1 MILTCI
7 LRSVIQDSKT
17 SDSSGNNQK
26 SYNIFIRF
34 QYPTRNQS
42 GILRLRESRGN
53 WRLSD
58 DEQEDEVRQVQS
70 SGKKRKTA
78 AQVVS

>member
-26 SYNIFIRF
+26 SYIFIRF
-34 QYPTRNQS
+34 QYPTRNHS
-42 GILRLRESRGN
+42 GILRLRESGGN